1 VKTIIP
7 SKNLPFLMIVL
18 GVLTF
23 GTGCQ
28 TTLKTKYNPTY
39 STTYPVTR
47 NVPMVIASV
56 SDKRAGD
63 PAVYYKFQNDTGRY
77 DQPVA
82 DLVQEAL
89 AVECQ
94 RSGFVLSQPNG
105 AAAEVRCEV
114 LDFKASVTPP
124 ALFRSGTVDLT
135 VVVVFEWRDTGTG
148 KVLTRN
154 EQSERRSHNLGN
166 QTPQLPFAEPMIHD
180 YGQELLNDMLPRVIE
195 KELCSLPQTQTI
207 LSGPQ
212 PEPTGVSLSELK
224 VVSYKYDDKTQ
235 RGSLSVD
242 ITGRGIEV
250 REWVLKNIGEIC
262 SSKELLLE
270 AGQEPRRG
278 GHYRVLNES
287 VKDGILTIEF
297 TAGFGGQ

>member
-1 VKTIIP
+1 M
-7 SKNLPFLMIVL
+7 LA
-18 GVLTF
+18 F

-28 TTLKTKYNPTY
+28 TTMKAEYNPINTP
-39 STTYPVTR
+39 TYPVTR
-47 NVPMVIASV
+47 NVPLVIASV
-56 SDKRAGD
+56 SDKRNGKAT
-63 PAVYYKFQNDTGRY
+63 AYYKFRNDTGCY

-82 DLVQEAL
+82 GLVREAL

-114 LDFKASVTPP
+114 LDFKASITEP
-124 ALFRSGTVDLT
+124 AFFQSGTVNLT
-135 VVVVFEWRDTGTG
+135 VVVVFEWRDPETGS
-148 KVLTRN
+148 VLVRN

-166 QTPQLPFAEPMIHD
+166 QTPVLPFAEPMIHD

-195 KELCSLPQTQTI
+195 KELCSLPKTQTI

-212 PEPTGVSLSELK
+212 PETTNVSLDKLK
-224 VVSYKYDDKTQ
+224 VVSYQYDEKTQ

-242 ITGRGIEV
+242 ISGHGIEV
-250 REWVLKNIGEIC
+250 REWVLKNIGKIC

-270 AGQEPRRG
+270 AGQENSRG
-278 GHYRVLNES
+278 GRYRVLNES

-297 TAGFGGQ
+297 TAGYGGQ